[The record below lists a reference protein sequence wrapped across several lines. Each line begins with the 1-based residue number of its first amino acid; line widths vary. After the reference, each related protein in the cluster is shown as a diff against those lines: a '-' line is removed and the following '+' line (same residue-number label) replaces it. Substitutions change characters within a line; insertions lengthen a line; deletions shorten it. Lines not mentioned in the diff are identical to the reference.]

1 MTLVHSWKNPS
12 EFVRWLSRKRLVTEF
27 SKLNGFQLSSTST
40 GFLVNSLDL
49 LSFTG
54 FLELQPRFGCG
65 APWVYLEVDHHPW
78 ALNINLPSF
87 TGFSEPRTR
96 STWFLIQK
104 HS

>member
-12 EFVRWLSRKRLVTEF
+12 EFVRWLSRKRLVTVF

-54 FLELQPRFGCG
+54 FFGATTKVWLWCSMG
-65 APWVYLEVDHHPW
+65 L
-78 ALNINLPSF
+78 LR
-87 TGFSEPRTR
+87 GR
-96 STWFLIQK
+96 SPPMG
-104 HS
+104 S